1 MYSCPP
7 QNIVCPVH
15 WLLRFVWSLTLP
27 AFRCSNFSVLCK
39 TPKWKHRTSSK
50 VFNRNYRN
58 YSSHRFL
65 HHREGPLSIEHI
77 LCIHINRLIKGLGSW
92 ELTTDFNVGHYKF
105 KSVKQIMMEHDLL
118 KIFGNYWV
126 RLSIFWRIMQ
136 IKVGLSL
143 SNSEYKGMFGLAD
156 ILQIEVVILW
166 VVFLLFLLCF

>member
-77 LCIHINRLIKGLGSW
+77 LCIHINRLIKGLGSP

-105 KSVKQIMMEHDLL
+105 KSVKQIMM
-118 KIFGNYWV
+118 NYTDQCRFV
-126 RLSIFWRIMQ
+126 FSCT
-136 IKVGLSL
+136 
-143 SNSEYKGMFGLAD
+143 NSECKGMFGLAD
-156 ILQIEVVILW
+156 IFQIEVVILW